1 MSQMAALPQSP
12 WFSVVGGPPPAEEVL
27 RAVMLS
33 LVMPLGGLGIG
44 MLLPVE
50 WRLPFA
56 IFSTVAMVPLFLLL
70 RLRWRTR
77 QQVRIFGNVVEHRD
91 GVQVTRVALTRAVVS
106 AAAAPPGVLVMV
118 LDDGRQQVTV
128 ARRADMQELS
138 GLPPC
143 LGPYLELDPEDF
155 EIIRL
160 AANRPYAEA

>member
-33 LVMPLGGLGIG
+33 LVLPLGGLCVG
-44 MLLPVE
+44 LFLPE
-50 WRLPFA
+50 QWRLPCA
-56 IFSTVAMVPLFLLL
+56 ILSTAAMVPLFLLL

-77 QQVRIFGNVVEHRD
+77 QQVRIYGNVVEHRD
-91 GVQVTRVALTRAVVS
+91 GAQVTRVALTRAVVS
-106 AAAAPPGVLVMV
+106 AAVAPPGMLVMV

-128 ARRADMQELS
+128 ARRADLQELS

-160 AANRPYAEA
+160 ATGRPYAQA

>member
-1 MSQMAALPQSP
+1 MAALPQSP

-33 LVMPLGGLGIG
+33 LVLPLGGLCVG
-44 MLLPVE
+44 LFLPE
-50 WRLPFA
+50 SWRLPFA
-56 IFSTVAMVPLFLLL
+56 VLSAAAMIPLFLLL

-77 QQVRIFGNVVEHRD
+77 QQVRVFGNVVEHRD
-91 GVQVTRVALTRAVVS
+91 GGQVTRVALTRAVVS
-106 AAAAPPGVLVMV
+106 AAAAPPGMLVMV

-128 ARRADMQELS
+128 ARRADLQELS

-160 AANRPYAEA
+160 AANRPYAQA